1 VQFAG
6 VEQQLKSNDQL
17 ASLVKLQT
25 ATQATQA
32 LSFVGSTAVVD
43 GSTATLQNN
52 SAVWAIGVTKPA
64 TVTINISN
72 STGQNVF
79 TGSYTVNAGDHQT
92 FAWNG
97 QGTDGTQMP
106 DGSYTL
112 TATGKDASGQTVAV
126 STEIQGVVDSAD
138 LSQTPPLLSIGGQT
152 FTIDK
157 VKKVVR
163 PTS

>member
-32 LSFVGSTAVVD
+32 LSFVGATAVVD
-43 GSTATLQNN
+43 GSTATLKDNQ
-52 SAVWAIGVTKPA
+52 AVWAIGVTKPA
-64 TVTINISN
+64 TVAISISN

-79 TGSYTVNAGDHQT
+79 SGNYTVNVGDNQT
-92 FAWNG
+92 FKWNG
-97 QGTDGTQMP
+97 QGTDGTQLP
-106 DGSYTL
+106 DGNYTL

-152 FTIDK
+152 FTVDK